1 MVNKYV
7 TYYKLPTV
15 FRGIC
20 LIKSNT
26 FRVNFINILIKLIN
40 M

>member
-7 TYYKLPTV
+7 IYCKVPSV

-20 LIKSNT
+20 LIMNAT
-26 FRVNFINILIKLIN
+26 FRVNFINILIKLIS